1 MFRRAELP
9 GVRTHRF
16 AIHFHHGALLLSDCG
31 HLLTLRQ
38 SPCLAR
44 RRRAHGGEDSTTRAM
59 AVSRYFGRKLGAAKW
74 QVQSVRSV
82 PPGPGCP
89 LPTRDNHIGSSTALR
104 TLFQTH
110 SDPAIFEMTT
120 QDRYIRVLVPSP

>member
-59 AVSRYFGRKLGAAKW
+59 AVSILVASLSGVTGAAKCS
-74 QVQSVRSV
+74 QESAQCGQCAL
-82 PPGPGCP
+82 PPGPGRVP
-89 LPTRDNHIGSSTALR
+89 LAHTR
-104 TLFQTH
+104 Q
-110 SDPAIFEMTT
+110 
-120 QDRYIRVLVPSP
+120 